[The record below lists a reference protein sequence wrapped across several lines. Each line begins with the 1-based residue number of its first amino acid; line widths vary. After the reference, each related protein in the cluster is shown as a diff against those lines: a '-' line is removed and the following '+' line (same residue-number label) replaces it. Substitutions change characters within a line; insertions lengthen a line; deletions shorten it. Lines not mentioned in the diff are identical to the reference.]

1 MHAATASFA
10 SSAVPAAYAPDLG
23 ARAEA
28 RYWPAHAL
36 DAFLLQMA
44 ARGHC
49 ISATMM
55 LGDRGYA
62 LDQLQHARAMPG
74 DTLQSAVRELS
85 DYFEDAE
92 PAVASLHWWNR

>member
-10 SSAVPAAYAPDLG
+10 SSAAPAAYAPDMG

-55 LGDRGYA
+55 LGDRHYA
-62 LDQLQHARAMPG
+62 LDQLQHARALSG
-74 DTLQSAVRELS
+74 DALQSAVRELS
-85 DYFEDAE
+85 DYFQDAQ
-92 PAVASLHWWNR
+92 PAVAGLHWCHR

>member
-1 MHAATASFA
+1 MHAATTSFA
-10 SSAVPAAYAPDLG
+10 SSAVSAAYAPDLG

-62 LDQLQHARAMPG
+62 LDQLQHARALPG
-74 DTLQSAVRELS
+74 DTLQSAVQELS
-85 DYFEDAE
+85 DYFADTE
-92 PAVASLHWWNR
+92 PAVASLHWCHR